1 MRILVVEDDP
11 MLGKAIKNA
20 LENENNVVDLVTDG
34 ESCESA
40 LVTASFEIVILDINL
55 PDKSGLEVL
64 KKLRAE
70 KNPIPVLILTARSA
84 ILQKIEGLDFGAD
97 DYLTKPFDLAELLA
111 RIRSLTRRSKGIA
124 EPIFSYDDIKLNP
137 ANHSVSKAGEA
148 LDLSPKEFAILKMLL
163 ENIGKTVSKS
173 RLEDLLYSWDDAIES
188 NTIEVHIHYLRKKIG
203 YNFIKTLRGVGYLIG

>member
-40 LVTASFEIVILDINL
+40 LATASFEIVILDINL

-70 KNPIPVLILTARSA
+70 KNSIPVLILTARSA

-124 EPIFSYDDIKLNP
+124 EPIFIYDDIKLNP

-203 YNFIKTLRGVGYLIG
+203 QNFIKTLRGVGYLIE